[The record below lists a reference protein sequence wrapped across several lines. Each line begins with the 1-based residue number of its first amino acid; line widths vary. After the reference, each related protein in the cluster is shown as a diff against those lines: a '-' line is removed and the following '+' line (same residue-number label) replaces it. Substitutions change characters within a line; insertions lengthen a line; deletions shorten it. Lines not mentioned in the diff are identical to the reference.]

1 MEKEI
6 VWTETA
12 LNQLEEIYFYILE
25 HSLSY
30 TISDKVIDQIFVA
43 TSVLKKNW
51 DIYEIDEMK
60 LPNDNNYRAFEIHSY
75 RISYKITNESIYII
89 RVRHTSR
96 SPKNIE

>member
-25 HSLSY
+25 HSLSCI
-30 TISDKVIDQIFVA
+30 ISDKVIDNIFVA

-60 LPNDNNYRAFEIHSY
+60 LPNDLNYRAIEIYSY
-75 RISYKITNESIYII
+75 RISYKITNENIYII

-96 SPKNIE
+96 NSKNIE

>member
-30 TISDKVIDQIFVA
+30 SISDKVIDTIVDA
-43 TSVLKKNW
+43 TAVLKKNW
-51 DIYEIDEMK
+51 NIYEIDEMK
-60 LPNDNNYRAFEIHSY
+60 VPNDTNYRAFEIYSY
-75 RISYKITNESIYII
+75 RVSYKITEENIYII

-96 SPKNIE
+96 NPKTIV

>member
-25 HSLSY
+25 QSLSY
-30 TISDKVIDQIFVA
+30 TISDKVIDTILKA
-43 TSVLKKNW
+43 TTVLKKNW

-60 LPNDNNYRAFEIHSY
+60 LPNDSNYRAFEIHSY
-75 RISYKITNESIYII
+75 RISYKITNDNIYII

>member
-51 DIYEIDEMK
+51 DLCEIGF
-60 LPNDNNYRAFEIHSY
+60 RS
-75 RISYKITNESIYII
+75 RIQTLY
-89 RVRHTSR
+89 
-96 SPKNIE
+96 